1 MKVSRLDD
9 MKGGWFIGD
18 FEPTCWRTR
27 DFEVTC
33 KHYEAGDVEDRHV
46 HRIATEI
53 TLIVLGQAMMNGQI
67 FSTGDIIRLEP
78 GEPTDFQ
85 ALEDTITVVVKVPS
99 VVGDKYQA

>member
-1 MKVSRLDD
+1 MKVSRLDN
-9 MKGGWFIGD
+9 MKGGWFVGD
-18 FEPTCWRTR
+18 FEPTCLRTR
-27 DFEVTC
+27 DFEVAH
-33 KHYEAGDVEDRHV
+33 KHYEAGDVEARHV

-53 TLIVLGQAMMNGQI
+53 TIIVSGRAMMNGQI
-67 FSTGDIIRLEP
+67 FSTGHIIQLEP

>member
-1 MKVSRLDD
+1 MKVSSLDD

-33 KHYEAGDVEDRHV
+33 KHYEAGDVEARHV

>member
-1 MKVSRLDD
+1 MKISRLDD
-9 MKGGWFIGD
+9 MKGGWFVGD
-18 FEPTCWRTR
+18 FEPTCLRTR

-33 KHYEAGDVEDRHV
+33 KHYKAGDVEARHV

-53 TLIVLGQAMMNGQI
+53 TLVVSGQAMMNGQI